1 MTHGVSYCGGKWLS
15 AIADTDQAALYPL
28 ECDMRTEAEIQ
39 RTAKELAGMLG
50 QFNGKGDNFRYGLL
64 IGKVM
69 ALAWSLGEPA
79 DMTHHY
85 GFEEW
90 INEQRS
96 KRGVAP
102 VAMTAAKI
110 MTVRELLALI
120 KSDHHLRQDMKS
132 VLGPSWD
139 QHSDRQ
145 VRVEFPANRQG
156 QYREATISWNDVIE

>member
-1 MTHGVSYCGGKWLS
+1 
-15 AIADTDQAALYPL
+15 
-28 ECDMRTEAEIQ
+28 MRAEIEIQ
-39 RTAKELAGMLG
+39 RTARELAGMLG

-85 GFEEW
+85 EFEEW

-102 VAMTAAKI
+102 VAMTVVKI

-120 KSDHHLRQDMKS
+120 KSDHSLRQDMKV
-132 VLGPSWD
+132 VLGMSWD
-139 QHSDRQ
+139 QQFDRQ
-145 VRVEFPANRQG
+145 VRVEFPADRQG
-156 QYREATISWNDVIE
+156 QYREATIRWNDVFE

>member
-1 MTHGVSYCGGKWLS
+1 
-15 AIADTDQAALYPL
+15 
-28 ECDMRTEAEIQ
+28 MRTEAEIQ

-50 QFNGKGDNFRYGLL
+50 QFSGKGDNFRYGLL

-79 DMTHHY
+79 DMTRHY
-85 GFEEW
+85 DLEEW

-102 VAMTAAKI
+102 VAMTVAKI

-120 KSDHHLRQDMKS
+120 KSDHALRQDMKL
-132 VLGPSWD
+132 VLGPSWE
-139 QHSDRQ
+139 QQLDRQ
-145 VRVEFPANRQG
+145 IRVEFPANRQG
-156 QYREATISWNDVIE
+156 QYREATFRWDDVLE